1 MRIALFGRE
10 ITEEYKAHFGEFIRQ
25 CQKAEIHFEIS
36 ELLIE
41 DVKQHGIELPSKINI
56 LDQHADLKSFDF
68 VFSIGGDGT
77 FLRSAR
83 LVGDSGI
90 PIIGIN
96 TGRLGFLA
104 DVTLAEINEI
114 LDDIISGDYI
124 LEKRGL
130 IKLHSDCNS
139 FDNCNYALND
149 ISVLRR
155 DTSSLIVI
163 HVFIDDQFLNSYW
176 ADGLIIS
183 TPTGSTAYSMSAGG
197 PIVLPQSNSLVLTP
211 LAPHSL
217 TVRPLVIPDA
227 QKIKINIES
236 RSSNYLVSVDS
247 HSMAFD
253 INKELLITKADFTI
267 NVLKRKNNDFYETL
281 RNKLLWGQDK
291 RNQS

>member
-1 MRIALFGRE
+1 MRLALFGRE
-10 ITEEYKAHFGEFIRQ
+10 INPEFKNDFAKFIQ
-25 CQKAEIHFEIS
+25 TCITKDISFEVS
-36 ELLIE
+36 ELLEQNLSEHQIP
-41 DVKQHGIELPSKINI
+41 IPSDTGV
-56 LDQHADLKSFDF
+56 LDQHANLHGFDF

-83 LVGDSGI
+83 LVGHSGV
-90 PIIGIN
+90 PIVGIN

-104 DVTLAEINEI
+104 DTTM
-114 LDDIISGDYI
+114 DDINDI
-124 LEKRGL
+124 LEAILNDDFYLEPRGL
-130 IKLHSDCNS
+130 IKLSSDCDS
-139 FDNCNYALND
+139 FENCNHALND

-163 HVFIDDQFLNSYW
+163 HVYIDDQFLNSYW

-217 TVRPLVIPDA
+217 TVRPLVLPDA
-227 QKIKINIES
+227 QKIKIKIES

-253 INKELLITKADFTI
+253 INQELNITKADYAV
-267 NVLKRKNNDFYETL
+267 NVLKKNGSDFYETL

-291 RNQS
+291 RNQI

>member
-10 ITEEYKAHFGEFIRQ
+10 INTDYKSHFAQFIQR
-25 CQKAEIHFEIS
+25 CNVEGINYEIS
-36 ELLIE
+36 ELLVE
-41 DVKQHGIELPSKINI
+41 DLKQHNIDLPSDINI
-56 LDQHADLKSFDF
+56 LEQHADLKSFDY

-83 LVGDSGI
+83 LVGDSGV
-90 PIIGIN
+90 PVVGIN

-104 DVTLAEINEI
+104 DITLDEMNDVLEEI
-114 LDDIISGDYI
+114 LSNNYV

-130 IKLHSDCNS
+130 IKLISDCNS
-139 FDNCNYALND
+139 FENCNFALND

-183 TPTGSTAYSMSAGG
+183 TPTGSTAYNMSAGG

-236 RSSNYLVSVDS
+236 RSANYLVSVDS
-247 HSMAFD
+247 QSMAFD
-253 INKELLITKADFTI
+253 INKELIITKADYTI
-267 NVLKRKNNDFYETL
+267 NVLKRKNYDFYETL

>member
-1 MRIALFGRE
+1 MKIALFGRE
-10 ITEEYKAHFGEFIRQ
+10 INPEYEKHFGEFLETCHQQGI
-25 CQKAEIHFEIS
+25 AYEVS
-36 ELLIE
+36 ELLVE
-41 DVKQHGIELPSKINI
+41 DLKKNNVDLPDQVDI
-56 LDQHADLKSFDF
+56 LDQHANLHSFDY
-68 VFSIGGDGT
+68 VFSVGGDGT

-83 LVGDSGI
+83 LVGNSGV
-90 PIIGIN
+90 PIVGIN

-104 DVTLAEINEI
+104 DTTMDGINDILKAI
-114 LDDIISGDYI
+114 LDENYC
-124 LEKRGL
+124 LEPRGL
-130 IKLHSDCNS
+130 IKLSSDCDS
-139 FDNCNYALND
+139 FENCNYALND

-183 TPTGSTAYSMSAGG
+183 TPTGSTAYNMSAGG

-236 RSSNYLVSVDS
+236 RSANYLVSVDS
-247 HSMAFD
+247 QSTAFD
-253 INKELLITKADFTI
+253 INKELIITKADYSI
-267 NVLKRKNNDFYETL
+267 NVLKRKDSDFYETL

-291 RNQS
+291 RNQ